1 MCGATQAH
9 KCSHSKCH
17 RHADTDRP
25 GCGPQTSLFLRHT
38 HQGNLCSSE
47 DTSLHWTGLDSGSMK
62 LYVKPELLPLD
73 PSRADARLEESHLP
87 SSAWDPWLGLERLWG
102 ASLTA
107 KQSNL
112 RPGAL

>member
-1 MCGATQAH
+1 
-9 KCSHSKCH
+9 
-17 RHADTDRP
+17 
-25 GCGPQTSLFLRHT
+25 
-38 HQGNLCSSE
+38 
-47 DTSLHWTGLDSGSMK
+47 MK